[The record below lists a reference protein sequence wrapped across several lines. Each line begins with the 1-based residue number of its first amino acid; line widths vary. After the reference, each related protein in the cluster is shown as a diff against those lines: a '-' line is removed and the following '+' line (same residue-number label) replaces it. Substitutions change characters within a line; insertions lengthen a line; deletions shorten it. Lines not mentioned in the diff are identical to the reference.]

1 MKRTVFSICL
11 LVGYFTAVAGDGEY
25 AVNRINS
32 SLLKNANAVVRIDE
46 TRFRIK
52 NPSETVLT
60 NHFAITILN
69 EKGDNWAIF
78 SEYYNKHRR
87 IESIEGYLYDANG
100 KQIKKI
106 KKKDTEDLSGVD
118 EGTLMDDSRIKKHNF
133 YYKVYPYT
141 IEYTVEINNES
152 SLFFPMWAAQPGE
165 NISVEKTSMEMVYP
179 LEYKLRYK
187 TFNYKDEALISTVKN
202 EHIQKWEASDLP
214 AIVRESYSPRW
225 HDITTVVIFGP
236 SQFQIDNYEGNMVN
250 WQDFG
255 KFIFSLKEGKD
266 QLPDDVK
273 KAVHSI
279 ADGLT
284 SNKLKIE
291 ALYKYLQDNTR
302 YISIQLGIGGWQPF
316 DAREVASKRYGDCK
330 ALTNYMYSL
339 LKEAGIPSYYTLIR
353 AGRNERYITEDFP
366 SQQFNHVI
374 LCAPLQKDTIWLE
387 CTNQTVQAG
396 YLGAFTANRTA
407 LLVDESGGKLV
418 RTPVYKM
425 NDNVQS
431 RSIKGKLE
439 DDATLHIS
447 SFTKY
452 TGLQQDDLHHMIN
465 DLSATKVKEILH
477 EQLDFATYNI
487 NSFNYEQE
495 KGHVPVINETLDIS
509 ASNYATITGKRLFI
523 IPNTM
528 TRWSRK
534 LSSDSSRKYDIELG
548 YEYIDIDSVEIDLPA
563 GYESEALPQPVQI
576 VNKFGKY
583 SCSVKITADKMFYY
597 RKMEHYSG
605 HFPASDYNELV
616 KFYEAI
622 YKADRS
628 KVVLVKN

>member
-1 MKRTVFSICL
+1 MKNTLLLINLLLSYFFAIAGEGEFSVL
-11 LVGYFTAVAGDGEY
+11 K
-25 AVNRINS
+25 INPL
-32 SLLKNANAVVRIDE
+32 LLKNANAVVRIDE
-46 TRFRIK
+46 TSFTIK
-52 NPSETVLT
+52 NPSQTVLT
-60 NHFAITILN
+60 NHYAITILN
-69 EKGDNWAIF
+69 EKADDWAIF

-87 IESIEGYLYDANG
+87 IESIEGYLYDATG

-106 KKKDTEDLSGVD
+106 KKKDAEDISGVD

-165 NISVEKTSMEMVYP
+165 NISVERTSIEMKYP
-179 LEYKLRYK
+179 LDYKLRFK
-187 TFNYKDEALISTVKN
+187 AFNYKGDALISTDKN
-202 EHIQKWEASDLP
+202 EHIQKWEATNLP
-214 AIVRESYSPRW
+214 AIRRESFSPRW
-225 HDITTVVIFGP
+225 HDITTVIIFGP
-236 SQFQIDNYEGNMVN
+236 SQFQIDDYRGNMVN

-255 KFIFSLKEGKD
+255 KFIYSLKEGKD
-266 QLPDDVK
+266 QLPEDVK
-273 KAVHSI
+273 KAVHNI
-279 ADGLT
+279 ADGLNT
-284 SNKLKIE
+284 NRLKIE

-316 DAREVASKRYGDCK
+316 DAKEVASKRYGDCK
-330 ALTNYMYSL
+330 ALTNYMYSI

-353 AGRNERYITEDFP
+353 AGKNERYLTEDFP

-374 LCAPLQKDTIWLE
+374 LCAPLPQDTIWLE
-387 CTNQTVQAG
+387 CTNQNVQAG
-396 YLGAFTANRTA
+396 YLGSFTANRAA

-418 RTPVYKM
+418 RTPEYKM
-425 NDNVQS
+425 NDNIQS
-431 RSIKGKLE
+431 RKIRGKLDGE
-439 DDATLHIS
+439 ATLHLS

-452 TGLQQDDLHHMIN
+452 TGLQQDELHHIIN

-487 NSFNYEQE
+487 NSFSYKQE
-495 KGHVPVINETLDIS
+495 KGHVPIIDETLDIS

-528 TRWSRK
+528 TRWNRK
-534 LSSDSSRKYDIELG
+534 LNPDSTRKYDIELG
-548 YEYIDIDSVEIDLPA
+548 YEYMDIDSVEIELPV
-563 GYESEALPQPVQI
+563 GYVLEALPVAVQI
-576 VNKFGKY
+576 ESKFGKY
-583 SCSVKITADKMFYY
+583 SCSVKISADKMYYY
-597 RKMEHYSG
+597 RNMEHFSG
-605 HFPASDYNELV
+605 HYPASDYNELV

-622 YKADRS
+622 FKADRS